1 MIIHHD
7 INHIIRKIN
16 NFLNIVWSIGWQK
29 AEINIS
35 FVVPSI
41 QNKHYISDFSPPL
54 YIHLFFLPAAEDQA
68 VLAEN
73 AHYVETVLAILRFN
87 ACRQT
92 QAASNTKAY
101 LAVSKNSSFSR
112 WTSWNHKA
120 SNDLQS
126 MLIPDE
132 GTPQRM
138 LKSILLG
145 APSSSHR
152 SYRGDAVQSP
162 EPRDDGEGTS
172 RSRRGPVLVQAELSA
187 SHVLKERRRR
197 EKLNERFVMLR
208 SLVPF
213 VTKVRI

>member
-1 MIIHHD
+1 
-7 INHIIRKIN
+7 
-16 NFLNIVWSIGWQK
+16 
-29 AEINIS
+29 
-35 FVVPSI
+35 
-41 QNKHYISDFSPPL
+41 
-54 YIHLFFLPAAEDQA
+54 
-68 VLAEN
+68 
-73 AHYVETVLAILRFN
+73 
-87 ACRQT
+87 
-92 QAASNTKAY
+92 
-101 LAVSKNSSFSR
+101 
-112 WTSWNHKA
+112 
-120 SNDLQS
+120 

-172 RSRRGPVLVQAELSA
+172 RSRRGPVPVPVQAELSA

-197 EKLNERFVMLR
+197 EKLNERFLMLR

-213 VTKVRI
+213 VTKVRMRSIASSFTVVLQPTAYSKKLFFFSPVRRWTGPRS